1 MRRSTRLELSINI
14 IYYTLNIQHTFILVF
29 IYQLSISLV
38 LPLISFFYIFGIT
51 YIYGLLKIVL

>member
-38 LPLISFFYIFGIT
+38 LPLISFFYIFDIT
-51 YIYGLLKIVL
+51 YIYGF